1 MEKYLNHKNLGK
13 TEVLMSYQRREEYKD
28 LPKVIALVSSTK
40 REVVN
45 NKWSNY
51 VEVSYKNSYNN
62 KGQLVEQYYLM
73 FGTNENLNES
83 GFQQLVTKSGRKVSF
98 KTALKFF
105 NEARKATEFV
115 NFSKI

>member
-1 MEKYLNHKNLGK
+1 
-13 TEVLMSYQRREEYKD
+13 MSYQQQEGYKD

-40 REVVN
+40 RETTSD
-45 NKWSNY
+45 KWSNLG
-51 VEVSYKNSYNN
+51 EVSYKNSYNN

-73 FGTNENLNES
+73 FGTNENLDES
-83 GFQQLVTKSGRKVSF
+83 GHIHITTPSGRKASF

-105 NEARKATEFV
+105 NEARKATQFL